1 MLDATVVFL
10 IVFMIFMWIS
20 SAYEAFYQLTP
31 GRVRRIETQDKN
43 LAEKMDFWLER
54 QPQYQTVFRALLFLL
69 IALLSTLALTIVS
82 MKYSEIMS
90 GFEAVFI
97 VSAAVLCAVLA
108 AEVASMYLFTKYDEI
123 LLRYT
128 MPLITALSC
137 TIFSP
142 LVFLTNSLR
151 RRLEANAENSE
162 SAEKTSA
169 EDEILS
175 LVETEDESSSS
186 LEESEKQMIRGIFD
200 LDDTAVREI
209 MTPRIDVIAVPI
221 STEIEDAK
229 KLFVKS
235 GHSRMPVYA
244 GSIDEIKGVILA
256 KDFLN
261 EAKTEGKTLESL
273 CHRPLFI
280 PESKAVGELLE
291 EIKKTRN
298 HFAIVI
304 DEYGGTSGIVTF
316 EDIIEEI
323 VGEVQDEYDT
333 DEDSLQPPKN
343 MNDGSYIMPGRTP
356 VPTVNEILELEIP
369 QDDADTIGGYIC
381 GELGYIPESNKELTI
396 CGNIQVLILKADR
409 RRILS
414 LKIRRIDSNGE

>member
-1 MLDATVVFL
+1 MLDATIVFI

-31 GRVRRIETQDKN
+31 GRARRIETQDKN

-54 QPQYQTVFRALLFLL
+54 QPQYQTVFRAVLFLL

-82 MKYSEIMS
+82 MKFSSIMN
-90 GFEAVFI
+90 GFEAIFI

-108 AEVASMYLFTKYDEI
+108 AELASMYLFTKCDII

-142 LVFLTNSLR
+142 LVILTNSLR
-151 RRLEANAENSE
+151 QRIEAKAENSE
-162 SAEKTSA
+162 TAEKTSA
-169 EDEILS
+169 EDEIMS
-175 LVETEDESSSS
+175 LVETEDESSS
-186 LEESEKQMIRGIFD
+186 LEESEKKMIRGIFD

-209 MTPRIDVIAVPI
+209 MTPRIDVIAIPI
-221 STEIEDAK
+221 TTSIDEAK
-229 KLFVKS
+229 KLFVRS

-244 GSIDEIKGVILA
+244 GSIDEIRGVILA

-261 EAKTEGKTLESL
+261 ESKTEGKTLESL

-343 MNDGSYIMPGRTP
+343 MNDGSFIMPGRTP
-356 VPTVNEILELEIP
+356 IPNVNEILELEIP
-369 QDDADTIGGYIC
+369 QDNADTIGGYIC
-381 GELGYIPESNKELTI
+381 GELGYIPETNKEITL
-396 CGNIQVLILKADR
+396 CENIHVLILKADR

-414 LKIRRIDSNGE
+414 LKIRRIDNDGE